1 MAFDIEATRT
11 FRGVVD
17 AEEEDLVI
25 KFKTSSASVFK
36 TDESCN
42 PEKIT
47 FDTSEGTERDTSN
60 FRIGVGGAGEA
71 VEDEVVSEAGL
82 SLIAVGVVLQIL
94 FGAAVPFL
102 GIDVVAGVI
111 KLVTALGS
119 QGLVGLVAVAVLYWA
134 FNKK

>member
-60 FRIGVGGAGEA
+60 FRIGVGGAGED
-71 VEDEVVSEAGL
+71 VEDGEISEAEL
-82 SLIAVGVVLQIL
+82 SLIAVGVVDLDIAKVRDIL
-94 FGAAVPFL
+94 PVVLGVEVGVKLTELLGELLGVTVPIDHIDGSGFL
-102 GIDVVAGVI
+102 E
-111 KLVTALGS
+111 
-119 QGLVGLVAVAVLYWA
+119 
-134 FNKK
+134 